1 MTHLRS
7 RKKNGYSAIFI
18 KRNKMLTSRNKILH
32 KYFAFGFLFQLGLI
46 FSTSTVSDKTEV
58 LFNSKTIAS

>member
-1 MTHLRS
+1 
-7 RKKNGYSAIFI
+7 
-18 KRNKMLTSRNKILH
+18 MLTSRNKILH

-58 LFNSKTIAS
+58 LLNSKTIAS